1 MITLKLALM
10 RCMVI
15 TFKLAKGR
23 LIKHRFHYV
32 RRQTLKNAERYII
45 PELKEYEDKVL
56 KSKGAALALE
66 KQLYDELFDFICCRI

>member
-1 MITLKLALM
+1 
-10 RCMVI
+10 MVI
-15 TFKLAKGR
+15 TFKFSQGQAHKAP
-23 LIKHRFHYV
+23 IHYV

-66 KQLYDELFDFICCRI
+66 KQLYDELFDLLLPH